1 MVFRDQFNTRV
12 GLIEH
17 QRWFSLKKSQDKRF
31 DWYCDLENDDLNSLS
46 AVLQA
51 YIEEHRSSRGVTP
64 ATREIRRQSEL
75 AVCRRILSALYQDV
89 FCSYPPVSSGVSIPL
104 GKSAYSVSSLSPNKV
119 PFSSTYTR
127 NAYGALKEF
136 EWISETKGS
145 EYFGYTRIYASP
157 RLIDKFNNIN
167 RLWIPQLAKDLDDL
181 ILLRDKDSKGH
192 KRDLPLPN
200 DPDIR
205 EMKRNLNIYNTF
217 IGKQCVTLD
226 LNDEQLDEVIVALS
240 NPKNQNPR
248 IHLSRMQLRRIFSKG
263 SMNLGGRFYGGWW
276 QQIPSAYRP
285 HIAINGKPTVE
296 IDYSAM
302 AIRVL
307 YAKKGAAYPS
317 DQDPYDLGLPQ
328 WQGPQDLRRREIKT
342 FVNALLND
350 EKKTYRLSTEAE
362 NILGLNHDQLLE
374 AFSSKHPLLADLIG
388 TKAGLE
394 AMYIDSQIA
403 EIVMLEGVK
412 QGILILPIHDSFI
425 IRAKYEQGLKR
436 LMQMAFNVVTGAN
449 THLSA
454 TTFRFEYEFGL
465 TAAEAV
471 SKAPLHGVWN
481 VADLKDQYLSSRSKP
496 SFMRRYLSSYW
507 RYKDSTR

>member
-1 MVFRDQFNTRV
+1 M
-12 GLIEH
+12 
-17 QRWFSLKKSQDKRF
+17 
-31 DWYCDLENDDLNSLS
+31 
-46 AVLQA
+46 
-51 YIEEHRSSRGVTP
+51 
-64 ATREIRRQSEL
+64 
-75 AVCRRILSALYQDV
+75 
-89 FCSYPPVSSGVSIPL
+89 
-104 GKSAYSVSSLSPNKV
+104 
-119 PFSSTYTR
+119 ST
-127 NAYGALKEF
+127 
-136 EWISETKGS
+136 
-145 EYFGYTRIYASP
+145 
-157 RLIDKFNNIN
+157 
-167 RLWIPQLAKDLDDL
+167 
-181 ILLRDKDSKGH
+181 
-192 KRDLPLPN
+192 
-200 DPDIR
+200 
-205 EMKRNLNIYNTF
+205 
-217 IGKQCVTLD
+217 
-226 LNDEQLDEVIVALS
+226 
-240 NPKNQNPR
+240 PKNQNPR
-248 IHLSRMQLRRIFSKG
+248 IHLNRLQLRRIFSRG
-263 SMNLGGRFYGGWW
+263 SMSLGGRFYDGWW
-276 QQIPSAYRP
+276 QQLPSVFRP

-350 EKKTYRLSTEAE
+350 EKKTYRLSTEAG

-436 LMQMAFNVVTGAN
+436 LMQAAFSVVTGAN
-449 THLSA
+449 TQLSA

-465 TAAEAV
+465 KAAEAV
-471 SKAPLHGVWN
+471 SKAPPHGVWN
-481 VADLKDQYLSSRSKP
+481 AADLKDQYLSSRSKP
-496 SFMRRYLSSYW
+496 RFMGRYLSSYW
-507 RYKDSTR
+507 RYKDSMP